1 MSEIISFRSSPDQT
15 LNLGCEITDFY
26 PPNISVTWLKL
37 GKGEKDDTE
46 EEVIEGGEIWG
57 PVETHTR
64 LYRATATLK
73 RRTSTQEKKERGG
86 GVICRVEHTS
96 LVEPIEKHWRGVEI
110 GMNKILFQIRTLYL
124 DTFSFFC
131 AFCLYG
137 HSGSIHSS
145 IDLSVLEQRRCRRV
159 LSPVEGRSPKS
170 QITLGS
176 RRTHA
181 LTAGV
186 Q

>member
-1 MSEIISFRSSPDQT
+1 MSEIISFTSSPDQT

-96 LVEPIEKHWRGVEI
+96 LVEPIEKRWKGVEI
-110 GMNKILFQIRTLYL
+110 GMNNI
-124 DTFSFFC
+124 
-131 AFCLYG
+131 
-137 HSGSIHSS
+137 
-145 IDLSVLEQRRCRRV
+145 
-159 LSPVEGRSPKS
+159 
-170 QITLGS
+170 
-176 RRTHA
+176 
-181 LTAGV
+181 
-186 Q
+186 